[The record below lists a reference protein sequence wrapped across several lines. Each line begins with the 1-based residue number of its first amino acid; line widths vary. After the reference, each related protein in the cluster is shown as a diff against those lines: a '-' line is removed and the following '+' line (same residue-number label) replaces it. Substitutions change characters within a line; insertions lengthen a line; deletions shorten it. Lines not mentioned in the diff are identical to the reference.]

1 MLTLFFPRVFAA
13 SFSTNLGLM
22 QPVMIVP
29 SQTVQCVGI
38 FVEYFTIRI
47 SVGDQYASFCQ

>member
-1 MLTLFFPRVFAA
+1 
-13 SFSTNLGLM
+13 M